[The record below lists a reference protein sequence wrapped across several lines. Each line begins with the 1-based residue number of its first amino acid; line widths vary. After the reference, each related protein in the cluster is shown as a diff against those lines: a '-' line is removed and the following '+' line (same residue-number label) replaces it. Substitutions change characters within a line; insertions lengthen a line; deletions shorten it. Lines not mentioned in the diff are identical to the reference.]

1 MFQINDV
8 KKVNAD
14 LQLQVRINLHVKKVK
29 ADLQLQVRINLHV
42 KKVNADL
49 QLQVR
54 IDLHAKKAKIKT
66 SFDSFKNAPDF
77 SLFFNCFPWKNKL
90 KI

>member
-1 MFQINDV
+1 M
-8 KKVNAD
+8 
-14 LQLQVRINLHVKKVK
+14 L
-29 ADLQLQVRINLHV
+29 